1 MILPRAGG
9 DLFPLNFRKK
19 VVVIAAAISICL
31 FSFTAYTA
39 RIYYS
44 MYLGVRTF
52 QVELKSFDARILD
65 DSGQSL
71 TEVTI
76 SNPTEFTFNVAE
88 IFETLYLGEEFFLSK
103 LWAGHPTKIGPRAIV
118 DMSNTLDIPENK
130 IPLINVTGQLEWTI
144 VLEIV
149 VSSTFLSTSRLT
161 FVLYPE

>member
-1 MILPRAGG
+1 MNL
-9 DLFPLNFRKK
+9 RKK

-31 FSFTAYTA
+31 LSFTAYTA

-44 MYLGVRTF
+44 MYIGVRTF
-52 QVELKSFDARILD
+52 QVELKSFDTRILD
-65 DSGQSL
+65 DTGQSL

-76 SNPTEFTFNVAE
+76 SNPTEFNFHVAQ

-103 LWAGHPTKIGPRAIV
+103 LWAGHPTEIGPGTIV
-118 DMSNTLDIPENK
+118 DASNTLDIPESK

-144 VLEIV
+144 VLEIA
-149 VSSTFLSTSRLT
+149 VSSTFLPTSTLT

>member
-1 MILPRAGG
+1 MNL
-9 DLFPLNFRKK
+9 RKK

-31 FSFTAYTA
+31 LSFTAYTA

-44 MYLGVRTF
+44 MYIGVRTF
-52 QVELKSFDARILD
+52 QVELKSFDTRILD
-65 DSGQSL
+65 DTGQSL

-76 SNPTEFTFNVAE
+76 SNPTEFTFHVVQ

-103 LWAGHPTKIGPRAIV
+103 LWAGHPARIGPGTIV
-118 DMSNTLDIPENK
+118 DASNTLDIPESK

-144 VLEIV
+144 VLEIA
-149 VSSTFLSTSRLT
+149 VSSTFLPTSTLT